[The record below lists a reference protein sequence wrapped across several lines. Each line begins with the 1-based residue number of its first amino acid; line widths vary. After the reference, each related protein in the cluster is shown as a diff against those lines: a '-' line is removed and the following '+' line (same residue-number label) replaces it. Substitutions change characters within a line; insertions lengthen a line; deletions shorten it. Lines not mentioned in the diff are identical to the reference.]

1 MIEVLF
7 YVPFYLVY
15 IYLIGE
21 GIREILIHRRLER
34 EGVCA
39 TGTVTSIHHT
49 VGRESVTTQE
59 IEFRD
64 AYGRRRQFTSR
75 PGISCPA
82 VGFPVKVHYLLE
94 KPKVV
99 RVVGRGIVGAYWK
112 IAFGVVMAGLF
123 IWSSA
128 TRN

>member
-7 YVPFYLVY
+7 DVPFYLIS
-15 IYLIGE
+15 IYLMGG
-21 GIREILIHRRLER
+21 GIREILIHRRLKY

-49 VGRESVTTQE
+49 GGRESVTTQE

-64 AYGRRRQFTSR
+64 AHGGRRQFTSR
-75 PGISCPA
+75 PGSSYPA

-99 RVVGRGIVGAYWK
+99 RVVGRGIVGAYWR
-112 IAFGVVMAGLF
+112 IAFGVVMAGL
-123 IWSSA
+123 IMWSA
-128 TRN
+128 AARY